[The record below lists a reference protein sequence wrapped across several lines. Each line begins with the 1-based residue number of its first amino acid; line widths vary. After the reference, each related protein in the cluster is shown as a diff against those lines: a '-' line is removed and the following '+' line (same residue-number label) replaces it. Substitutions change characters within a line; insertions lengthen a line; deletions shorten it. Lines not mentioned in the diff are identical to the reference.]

1 MIDIPCHPE
10 FIQDVKDDVKVNI
23 NDNEHITKE
32 LSEICQGHVKD
43 ITDYYVNNLLICLQR
58 CINSVSVK
66 QMLEGFEETS
76 FRQLRRK
83 YLQALLDMELI
94 EMTLPDKPTSR
105 NQKYVLSAK
114 GKELLKNKK
123 E

>member
-1 MIDIPCHPE
+1 
-10 FIQDVKDDVKVNI
+10 
-23 NDNEHITKE
+23 
-32 LSEICQGHVKD
+32 
-43 ITDYYVNNLLICLQR
+43 
-58 CINSVSVK
+58 
-66 QMLEGFEETS
+66 MLEGFEETS